1 VWPLFFG
8 GRVAAEGGVSRP
20 RSDLFDSPEQA
31 RDRLTS
37 MSTSPLIR
45 PMTEEDAGFVVA
57 LNKELEWAAAPMD
70 AERLTMLRKQ
80 AELAVVVDDVEGPA
94 AFAITLGPGTSYDSV
109 NYLWFCGRFEQFLYL
124 DRIMVAEHARRR
136 GIGSLIYDA
145 MEEHA
150 RAFGRMVCEVNS
162 EPPNE
167 PSLAFHLGRG
177 YQERGHQRMPDG
189 HEVVLLEKP
198 L

>member
-1 VWPLFFG
+1 
-8 GRVAAEGGVSRP
+8 
-20 RSDLFDSPEQA
+20 
-31 RDRLTS
+31 

-45 PMTEEDAGFVVA
+45 PMTEEDADFVVA

-80 AELAVVVDDVEGPA
+80 AELAVVVDDIDGPA

-109 NYLWFCGRFEQFLYL
+109 NHLWFCGRFEEFLYL

-162 EPPNE
+162 DPPNE
-167 PSLAFHLGRG
+167 PSIAFHRGRG
-177 YQERGHQRMPDG
+177 YQERGHRRMPDG